1 MVLGFPCGS
10 AGKES
15 ACNVGDLGLIRE
27 LGRSSGD
34 GKGHPLQDSGLE
46 NSIDC
51 IVLGVSESESSERL
65 SLSLA
70 HLGEVNFVLHIMTYK
85 NKLWID

>member
-10 AGKES
+10 AGRES
-15 ACNVGDLGLIRE
+15 ACNVGDLGWIPE

-34 GKGHPLQDSGLE
+34 GKGYPLQDSGLE
-46 NSIDC
+46 SSIDC
-51 IVLGVSESESSERL
+51 IVHGVAESETSERL

-70 HLGEVNFVLHIMTYK
+70 HLEEVNFVLHIVTYK
-85 NKLWID
+85 NKL